1 MNSYLLEYVDIEKT
15 VATLGDKLIMRFSR
29 DQTIADE
36 TNPATFI
43 TNVRDN
49 IDPTDNHQYT
59 LWILRTYIKGGIRLA
74 EDMSRVHE
82 ALVRFHTNKR
92 AMDVKD
98 INRFKKLS
106 DLVVM
111 VNNAATAEPSG
122 KELKRQEREEIYNE
136 TEVFYKG
143 PEGMIVI
150 PKTREASCYWGKGTQ
165 WCTASTTSD
174 NYFDSYNRQGN
185 LYIVMPK
192 DGTKWQLH
200 VESGTF
206 LDAQD
211 EEFDLEEWSDTYP
224 WAHELLAPIYPRL
237 NPLWKLQSQ
246 LPPQDFIAEVKN
258 RAESAPIPSIDHI
271 EGDTV
276 VLDMWRSLEEWLRES
291 GMDRYI
297 DIDVDEL
304 DSEEDYVNDDTVI
317 KTIPSFD
324 RLLLSRMGSVTRS
337 AVASYFPSAHTD
349 EAIVAAVL
357 EESEWMKPIY
367 KVITK
372 NFNGDRKLPSEEE
385 LIIALVEIASRMMV
399 EHNAVTEYKD
409 GWIRCVMDLHSFV
422 TSLDSIDTVYQDEVF
437 ITGLESDQW
446 GEVNEENATFDD
458 LVHATNDSYGMWV
471 DDDLLNAGKIIR
483 HFQSGGIPDTVY
495 ISDIKD
501 HQTPD
506 MFGNTEKSE
515 AVEIPVDVI
524 DQVVEHI
531 KKSLRIMESRKSGIL
546 QALLCG

>member
-82 ALVRFHTNKR
+82 ALVQFHTNKR

-122 KELKRQEREEIYNE
+122 KELKRQEREKIYDE

-150 PKTREASCYWGKGTQ
+150 PKTREASCYWGRGTQ
-165 WCTASTTSD
+165 WCTAATTSD
-174 NYFDSYNRQGN
+174 NYFDSYNSRGD

-200 VESGTF
+200 VESGEF

-211 EEFDLEEWSDTYP
+211 EPFDLEEWSDTYP
-224 WAHELLAPIYPRL
+224 WAHDALVPIYPRL
-237 NPLWKLQSQ
+237 TPLWKLQSQ
-246 LPPQDFIAEVKN
+246 LSPQEFIAEVQN
-258 RAESAPIPSIDHI
+258 RVESAPIPSIDHI

-276 VLDMWRSLEEWLRES
+276 VLDMWRSLEEWLHES
-291 GMDRYI
+291 DMDQYI
-297 DIDVDEL
+297 DIDINEL
-304 DSEEDYVNDDTVI
+304 YRDEDYINDDTVI
-317 KTIPSFD
+317 KTTPSFD
-324 RLLLSRMGSVTRS
+324 KLLLSRMGSVTRS
-337 AVASYFPSAHTD
+337 AVASFFPSAHTA

-372 NFNGDRKLPSEEE
+372 NFNGARKLPSEEE

-409 GWIRCVMDLHSFV
+409 GWIRCVMDLYSFV
-422 TSLDSIDTVYQDEVF
+422 TLLDSLDTEYQDEVF
-437 ITGLESDQW
+437 ATGAKDTSW
-446 GEVNEENATFDD
+446 GEVNEENNTYDN
-458 LVHATNDSYGMWV
+458 LVHATNDFSVMWV
-471 DDDLLNAGKIIR
+471 ADDLLDAGKVIR
-483 HFQSGGIPDTVY
+483 KFQSGGIPDTVY

-506 MFGNTEKSE
+506 MFDNTEKSE